1 MAIWIEH
8 VYTFFSSSMFISF
21 HLHVLPMFHIASVSQ
36 SSKRA
41 SAFACAMRK
50 RLSRARRRAV
60 RSEGSSPT
68 SLALPRRRNV
78 LQMQDTIRYARSRY
92 PRYAGSSRKPV
103 SGLKQKLQQHCG
115 QWHCLGC
122 WNLLNN
128 VECTANVALAGSW
141 VVPRYRCPL
150 DQLRLHSFAFPSPDL
165 FQTCSR
171 LVTLTVT
178 VWLIFKVIYGCD
190 WSASQS
196 GDLEL
201 RLVAKSQRA
210 RLLLPVPWSDSTLDV
225 WESFAV
231 SIHQD
236 VITPVLVCVVWLV
249 SVSVCKWIHSGYHS
263 NAAQAPFFLALHHPG
278 DRIVRSWSKVDH
290 RPLMPLWSF
299 MIL

>member
-141 VVPRYRCPL
+141 VAPRYRCPL

-165 FQTCSR
+165 FQTCDFDCHS
-171 LVTLTVT
+171 LV
-178 VWLIFKVIYGCD
+178 
-190 WSASQS
+190 
-196 GDLEL
+196 DLQIDLWL
-201 RLVAKSQRA
+201 RLIGLAKWRPRATTCSKESKSKITSACAMIRFDFGCLRILCGFNSPRCNYPRA
-210 RLLLPVPWSDSTLDV
+210 RLCSLA
-225 WESFAV
+225 SFG
-231 SIHQD
+231 Q
-236 VITPVLVCVVWLV
+236 
-249 SVSVCKWIHSGYHS
+249 
-263 NAAQAPFFLALHHPG
+263 
-278 DRIVRSWSKVDH
+278 R
-290 RPLMPLWSF
+290 M
-299 MIL
+299 